1 MSSKI
6 VIVDYGMGN
15 LHSVNKAIAVVGG
28 DPVISSDAAVIA
40 QADKLILPG
49 VGAFGDCMA
58 NLQRSGL
65 VPILQK
71 YLHSGRPFL
80 GICLGMQV
88 LFEGS
93 DEAPGVKGLGYFQ
106 GQVRRLGTALKI
118 PHMGWNKLEM
128 QHDCP
133 ILRNMP
139 EESYV
144 YFVHSYQAVVPDEY
158 LAAYVEYGP
167 AKIPAMVYDGKTV
180 YGAQF
185 HPEKSGE
192 IGLQILRNFGG
203 LIQ

>member
-1 MSSKI
+1 MSVLVWDKSEDRRYESGVSKGVLFPKKTDGTDAYENGVAWSGLTGVTESPSGADVTDLWADNIKYASLRAEETFGATIEAYTYPDEFEECNGLGLIPGKVEKI
-6 VIVDYGMGN
+6 V
-15 LHSVNKAIAVVGG
+15 
-28 DPVISSDAAVIA
+28 
-40 QADKLILPG
+40 
-49 VGAFGDCMA
+49 
-58 NLQRSGL
+58 
-65 VPILQK
+65 
-71 YLHSGRPFL
+71 
-80 GICLGMQV
+80 
-88 LFEGS
+88 
-93 DEAPGVKGLGYFQ
+93 APDMV
-106 GQVRRLGTALKI
+106 I

>member
-71 YLHSGRPFL
+71 YSAQRQTVFRYLSGNA
-80 GICLGMQV
+80 G
-88 LFEGS
+88 
-93 DEAPGVKGLGYFQ
+93 
-106 GQVRRLGTALKI
+106 
-118 PHMGWNKLEM
+118 
-128 QHDCP
+128 
-133 ILRNMP
+133 
-139 EESYV
+139 
-144 YFVHSYQAVVPDEY
+144 FV
-158 LAAYVEYGP
+158 
-167 AKIPAMVYDGKTV
+167 
-180 YGAQF
+180 
-185 HPEKSGE
+185 
-192 IGLQILRNFGG
+192 
-203 LIQ
+203 